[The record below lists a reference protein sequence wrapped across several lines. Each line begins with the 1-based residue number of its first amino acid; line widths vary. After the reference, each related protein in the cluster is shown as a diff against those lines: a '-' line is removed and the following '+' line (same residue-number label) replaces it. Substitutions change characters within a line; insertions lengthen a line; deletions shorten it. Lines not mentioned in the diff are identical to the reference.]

1 MIHKW
6 SEIKTFILKFKIK
19 RGFNLQICQMHVPH
33 RWISNHIKFLR
44 EKYLKANK
52 IDLFKMVC
60 IKTLLKSS
68 KSKNIEIV
76 FWLIKVKIYYNLKIY
91 LMNWK

>member
-19 RGFNLQICQMHVPH
+19 RGFNLQICQNHVPH
-33 RWISNHIKFLR
+33 QWISNHIKLLR
-44 EKYLKANK
+44 GKHLKANK

-76 FWLIKVKIYYNLKIY
+76 F
-91 LMNWK
+91 